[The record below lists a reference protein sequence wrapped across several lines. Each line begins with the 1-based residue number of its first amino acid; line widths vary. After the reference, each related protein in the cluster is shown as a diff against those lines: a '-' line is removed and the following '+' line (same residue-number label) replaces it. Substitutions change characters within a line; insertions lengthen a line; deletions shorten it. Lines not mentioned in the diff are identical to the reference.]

1 MLPTP
6 SVTVPLLT
14 KSRRIVPSPLP
25 VLTLTVYGPLP
36 VTPLIDAPLTP
47 VVVSV
52 KSPVSRPLTLSP
64 NETVKLT
71 DVAFVGC
78 GAAAVRER
86 AAGGVW
92 ADGEPPAVVK
102 VPCPAPRRAVDPPRE
117 HEPHE

>member
-71 DVAFVGC
+71 DVAFVGFVLARVIDC
-78 GAAAVRER
+78 T
-86 AAGGVW
+86 AGGGLWGGVS
-92 ADGEPPAVVK
+92 PPARK
-102 VPCPAPRRAVDPPRE
+102 
-117 HEPHE
+117 